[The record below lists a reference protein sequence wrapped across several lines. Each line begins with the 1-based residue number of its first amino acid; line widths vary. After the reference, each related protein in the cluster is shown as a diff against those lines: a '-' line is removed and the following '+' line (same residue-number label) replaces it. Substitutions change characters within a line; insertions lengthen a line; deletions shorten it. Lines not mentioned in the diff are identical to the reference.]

1 MARSASQTGPK
12 LAFEGRTRRL
22 SSAWLVRMRRGWA
35 GRRKVSAHGILS
47 SRQPAVAIG
56 SFKGRGDWARTTWGD
71 EAAFDH
77 EYQGD
82 MDALLLKGERQ
93 SLPVSEVER
102 KKKMNGLQK

>member
-12 LAFEGRTRRL
+12 LAFKGRTRRL

-47 SRQPAVAIG
+47 SRQPAVAIDP
-56 SFKGRGDWARTTWGD
+56 FRDRCNWARTTWGD

-82 MDALLLKGERQ
+82 MDALPAQR
-93 SLPVSEVER
+93 R
-102 KKKMNGLQK
+102 KTEPSRFGVKEKKEIPQ